1 MMRHGSHPRSPGSSP
16 GSRTLSREGRG
27 EGQGALSP
35 SPSPLAGEGGDA
47 RSAAPGEGRPT
58 NERRRQLRKNMTD
71 AERKLWY
78 ALRDRR
84 FASIKFRRQAPIG
97 NYIVDFVSFETR
109 IIIEADGSQHVESR
123 YDAVRDR
130 WLKAQGFTLLRF
142 WNTDILNNLAGVL
155 DAISEAVKRR
165 PSPGAAKPR
174 RPLPQGATAFT
185 HLIRVIGMI
194 RFHCQESRENI
205 FPIPGAWQS

>member
-130 WLKAQGFTLLRF
+130 WLKAPAQATHAKTRTTVYPTKGYTNVWKVLQGHRP
-142 WNTDILNNLAGVL
+142 NPQKAKLAP
-155 DAISEAVKRR
+155 KRR
-165 PSPGAAKPR
+165 TR
-174 RPLPQGATAFT
+174 RCSQQCG
-185 HLIRVIGMI
+185 
-194 RFHCQESRENI
+194 
-205 FPIPGAWQS
+205 